1 MTNVRTG
8 AAQAASVWEALKQE
22 IKAAGPEM
30 GIDDIGFASADPFIS
45 LKSLLEQ
52 SRDKGYAS
60 GFEEPDIEKRVH
72 PALPDSEPASLIAI
86 AVAYPSKMVNPPKS
100 EPGAYRGIFAR
111 SAWGQDYHQ
120 VLRAAMDKLVNFIRE
135 RVPEAI
141 IESMVDTG
149 ALVDR
154 AVSQRAGIGFSAK
167 NCSIISPKFGS
178 WIFLGELVT
187 NIPFPP
193 DTPVTEDCGE
203 CTKCIDACPT
213 GALIGPGQL
222 NAQRCISFLTQTKG
236 FLDEEFMLKI
246 GNRLYGCDTCQIV
259 CPKNRGKN
267 WDHHPEF
274 HPDPEVVKPLLLPLL
289 DIGNREFKE
298 RFGQSSA
305 AWRGKKPIQRNAVI
319 ALGNFKDKSAVPK
332 LTQVLK
338 RDPRPELRGTAAWAL
353 SRIGG
358 EDAMRA
364 IGEAAAIEQD
374 GNVLSMLQKAE
385 ERLLSSETLPDRP
398 QAEQVKKQQADTVEA
413 VQYTQAASFSQARDT
428 EFGEETQRTAN
439 VIKSES
445 DGEPEQSVASGRSEA
460 AAWKPSAVT
469 GLHGKPVYY
478 DEVLTPIGTLTLC
491 ATDEGLCHLDFGA
504 FHVREAHLQQWART
518 WVGEYR
524 YEKNEEK
531 LSEAT
536 GQLVQYFAGERTT
549 FDLQLKQYGTAFQL
563 QVWEVLSDISYGEAL
578 THQEVAE
585 KIGRP
590 KAIRAVLD
598 AISKNPIPIIIPCHR
613 LSGKDGTL
621 VGYVG
626 GLQTKEQ
633 LLTLEQ

>member
-1 MTNVRTG
+1 MTSVRTG
-8 AAQAASVWEALKQE
+8 AAQAASVWETLKQE
-22 IKAAGPEM
+22 IKAAGPEL
-30 GIDDIGFASADPFIS
+30 GIDDIGFASADPFVS

-72 PALPDSEPASLIAI
+72 PALQGGEPASLIAI
-86 AVAYPSKMVNPPKS
+86 AVAYPSKMINPPKS

-120 VLRAAMDKLVNFIRE
+120 VLRTAMDKLVNFIRE
-135 RVPEAI
+135 RVPEAM

-213 GALIGPGQL
+213 GALVGPGQL

-274 HPDPEVVKPLLLPLL
+274 HPDPEIVKPLLLPLL

-305 AWRGKKPIQRNAVI
+305 SWRGKKPIQRNAVI

-374 GNVLSMLQKAE
+374 GNVLSMLQKAK
-385 ERLLSSETLPDRP
+385 ERLMSSTALPEQP
-398 QAEQVKKQQADTVEA
+398 QAGN
-413 VQYTQAASFSQARDT
+413 ASKLDS
-428 EFGEETQRTAN
+428 
-439 VIKSES
+439 KSE
-445 DGEPEQSVASGRSEA
+445 GELERTTETNGEQPASTDKSGEA
-460 AAWKPSAVT
+460 AAWKPSPVT

-478 DEVLTPIGTLTLC
+478 DELLTPIGTLTLC
-491 ATDEGLCHLDFGA
+491 ATDEGLCHIDFGA

-518 WVGEYR
+518 WIGEYR

-531 LSEAT
+531 LREAAK
-536 GQLVQYFAGERTT
+536 QLREYFAGERKT
-549 FDLQLKQYGTAFQL
+549 FDLQLERYGTAFQL
-563 QVWEVLSDISYGEAL
+563 QVWQVLTDISYGEAL

-590 KAIRAVLD
+590 KAVRAVLD
-598 AISKNPIPIIIPCHR
+598 AISKNPIPIVIPCHR
-613 LSGKDGTL
+613 MSGKDGTL

-633 LLTLEQ
+633 LLTLEQQT

>member
-1 MTNVRTG
+1 MTSVQTG
-8 AAQAASVWEALKQE
+8 AAQAGSVWEQLKQE
-22 IKAAGPEM
+22 IKAAAPGL
-30 GIDDIGFASADPFIS
+30 GIDDIGFASAEPFVS

-60 GFEEPDIEKRVH
+60 GFEEPDIEKRVR
-72 PALPDSEPASLIAI
+72 PALQDGEPASLIAI

-100 EPGAYRGIFAR
+100 EPGAYRGILAR
-111 SAWGQDYHQ
+111 SAWGRDYHY
-120 VLRAAMDKLVNFIRE
+120 VLREAMDKLVNFIRE
-135 RVPEAI
+135 RVPEAM

-154 AVSQRAGIGFSAK
+154 AVSQRAGIGFSGK
-167 NCSIISPKFGS
+167 NCAIISPKFGS
-178 WIFLGELVT
+178 WIYLGELVT
-187 NIPFPP
+187 NIPFQP

-213 GALIGPGQL
+213 GALVEPGQL
-222 NAQRCISFLTQTKG
+222 NAQRCISFVTQTKG
-236 FLDEEFMLKI
+236 FVDEEFMLKI

-267 WDHHPEF
+267 WDHHPDLQ
-274 HPDPEVVKPLLLPLL
+274 PDPEIVKPLLLPLL

-332 LTQVLK
+332 LTEVLK

-358 EDAMRA
+358 EDAMRV
-364 IGEAAAIEQD
+364 IGEAAANEQD
-374 GNVLSMLQKAE
+374 GNVLSMLQKAK
-385 ERLLSSETLPDRP
+385 ERLSSSETLPDQP
-398 QAEQVKKQQADTVEA
+398 QAG
-413 VQYTQAASFSQARDT
+413 QAR
-428 EFGEETQRTAN
+428 EKQP
-439 VIKSES
+439 V
-445 DGEPEQSVASGRSEA
+445 EQSVKQPVEQPVEQQQFESLHELQKSLQSEMASDQGGELPLQPAKPEA

-469 GLHGKPVYY
+469 GLQGTPVYY
-478 DEVLTPIGTLTLC
+478 DELLTPIGTLTLC
-491 ATDEGLCHLDFGA
+491 ATDEGLCHVDFGT

-518 WVGEYR
+518 WIGEYR

-531 LSEAT
+531 LSEAAK
-536 GQLVQYFAGERTT
+536 QVQQYFAGERKN
-549 FDLQLKQYGTAFQL
+549 FELKLNLHGTPFQL
-563 QVWEVLSDISYGEAL
+563 QVWHVLSDISYGE
-578 THQEVAE
+578 TSSHQQVAE
-585 KIGRP
+585 TIGRP
-590 KAIRAVLD
+590 KAVRAVSD
-598 AISKNPIPIIIPCHR
+598 AISKNPMPIIIPCHR
-613 LSGKDGTL
+613 NSDKDGTL
-621 VGYVG
+621 LGYVG

-633 LLTLEQ
+633 LLTLEQQS

>member
-1 MTNVRTG
+1 MTSARTG
-8 AAQAASVWEALKQE
+8 AGQSVSAWEMLKQE
-22 IKAAGPEM
+22 IKAAGPEL
-30 GIDDIGFASADPFIS
+30 GIDDIGFAAADPFIS

-72 PALPDSEPASLIAI
+72 PALQDGEPASLIAI

-100 EPGAYRGIFAR
+100 EPGAYRGILAR

-120 VLRAAMDKLVNFIRE
+120 VLRTAMDKLVNFIRE

-213 GALIGPGQL
+213 GALVGPGQL

-374 GNVLSMLQKAE
+374 GNVLSMLQKAK
-385 ERLLSSETLPDRP
+385 ERLLSSETLPDP
-398 QAEQVKKQQADTVEA
+398 SQGN
-413 VQYTQAASFSQARDT
+413 ASVNKD
-428 EFGEETQRTAN
+428 EKN
-439 VIKSES
+439 SES
-445 DGEPEQSVASGRSEA
+445 EQPVSSSKPEA

-478 DEVLTPIGTLTLC
+478 DELLTPIGTLTLC
-491 ATDEGLCHLDFGA
+491 ATDEGLCHINFGA
-504 FHVREAHLQQWART
+504 YHVREAYLQQWART
-518 WVGEYR
+518 WIGEYR

-531 LSEAT
+531 LSEAAT
-536 GQLVQYFAGERTT
+536 QLRQYFSGERKT
-549 FDLQLKQYGTAFQL
+549 FDLQLKRYGTPFQL
-563 QVWEVLSDISYGEAL
+563 QVWQVLSDISYGEAL
-578 THQEVAE
+578 THEQVAE

-590 KAIRAVLD
+590 KAVRAVLD
-598 AISKNPIPIIIPCHR
+598 AIHKNPIPIIIPCHR
-613 LSGKDGTL
+613 ISGKDGAL
-621 VGYVG
+621 VSYVG
-626 GLQTKEQ
+626 GLQTKEH
-633 LLTLEQ
+633 LLALEHQS